1 MNFLKQKFKDELC
14 SEDSVFIENGQVRI
28 RHRSWTALDIVEM
41 AKTDD
46 GKNTVFDELYHSWFE
61 EYLERQIDIADEIL
75 KQFDLSD
82 RFKKLSEFYC
92 DSSVIPF
99 VGAGLS
105 IPSGYPGWTT
115 FLKKQRKQTK
125 IPLQDFEQLLTEGKY
140 EKAAQIIMDE
150 FGAGAFS
157 EAMDSAFGCS
167 HELYGPVELLPVV
180 FKTSVI
186 TTNFDNVIYRSF
198 ENANAK
204 FSEILIGNDSAEIRR
219 KLLSNDPILLML
231 HGKATSGK
239 GRILTES
246 EYDNSYIYGNT
257 LSKTIQVLCN
267 SASLLF
273 LGCSLTVDRTI
284 TEIKKFVEKEGH
296 ENLPKHY
303 AFLEVPESD
312 ELRIARQNQLAEYHI
327 YPIWYPANSHDES
340 IEALLVKLWRA
351 KK

>member
-46 GKNTVFDELYHSWFE
+46 GKSTVFDELYNSWFE
-61 EYLERQIDIADEIL
+61 EYLDRQIDIADEIL
-75 KQFDLSD
+75 QKFDLSD

-92 DSSVIPF
+92 NSSVIPF

-105 IPSGYPGWTT
+105 MRSGYPGWTK
-115 FLKKQRKQTK
+115 FLKKQRKQTR
-125 IPLQDFEQLLTEGKY
+125 IPEQEFEQLLKEGKY
-140 EKAAQIIMDE
+140 EKAAQVIMDDL
-150 FGAGAFS
+150 GPASFS

-167 HELYGPVELLPVV
+167 HELCGPVELLPAV
-180 FKTSVI
+180 FQTSVL
-186 TTNFDNVIYRSF
+186 TTNFDNVIQRSY
-198 ENANAK
+198 ENADIK
-204 FSEILIGNDSAEIRR
+204 FSEILIGTDSAEIRR
-219 KLLSNDPILLML
+219 KILTNTPILLML

-239 GRILTES
+239 GRILTEN
-246 EYDNSYIYGNT
+246 EYNNSYDIDNT
-257 LSKTIQVLCN
+257 LGKTIQILCN

-296 ENLPKHY
+296 DNIPKHY

-312 ELRIARQNQLAEYHI
+312 ELRIVRQNQLAECHI

-340 IEALLVKLWRA
+340 IEALLIKLWRA